1 MPWKPA
7 PVTDLQRQVDALQ
20 FKLVRLNRELSDKQQ
35 YASRLEYLMRERS
48 KRIDELTGTIDRLRE
63 QNRRLDAEADRLCEL
78 VRLSP

>member
-1 MPWKPA
+1 
-7 PVTDLQRQVDALQ
+7 
-20 FKLVRLNRELSDKQQ
+20 VRLNRELSDKQQ

>member
-48 KRIDELTGTIDRLRE
+48 KRIDELTGTIDRFRE